1 MYSIVRFILSKRVL
15 KVFLPKYISK
25 ETNILQRTQDLIQN
39 LLRDDNKNSVLLK
52 ESFRSKL

>member
-15 KVFLPKYISK
+15 KVFFPKYKSK
-25 ETNILQRTQDLIQN
+25 QTNISQRTEDLIQN